1 MDNLKKI
8 EAFLDMPSDDDMV
21 YGEALTEDF
30 EENDLPAEIR
40 IPASEYPEY
49 DEYYDDED
57 GELYTEL
64 NIYIEDNYGVTPVD
78 FHWVITPD
86 EIIISDITWSDEE
99 DIEPEVEEPEV
110 DFPEDDVM
118 EDLNE
123 AKLRKNDLT
132 DENLANF
139 EMELQEIKDN
149 LADFGPEGL
158 YAVPYESFKREFPI
172 FTEKVIESFLDEM
185 GDSGEGD
192 WQEGELIW
200 ENDWPCL
207 IEGAEKLLNGKGF
220 QWEKLYTKYYKPDN
234 GPVEVNDVDDYD
246 DDYDGDMYEEP
257 LNESRLNEKLPSELI
272 TAIKKVGG
280 FEKDY
285 HLLGLDIEDAEA
297 KIITPEKAKELKK
310 DIIDNEFVCV
320 IYNGDAYFP
329 FTHKIT
335 PTFPKKPDGVS
346 LNKLLNDGTIYYIKD
361 RPRKHW
367 KNRYRTYG
375 DETNSHELT
384 PDEKRA
390 SFEKSRWREF
400 NYRNDEF
407 KNRLAQVNKMRDD
420 VFNHVRGM
428 YESLNE
434 SSSRKDNIDI
444 IEKELEADFYGLTL
458 EDYYEDEDTLMISIR
473 DAIGEIYDI
482 SIKKSELDQ
491 PGGLSYILFNELDLA
506 IERGDVTED
515 RPVDESLNEDTDTQV
530 GDDWFIF
537 VDRSGSWDAKKSD
550 IALRILKHQFL
561 NRGPEVRVLYFNN
574 KIYSMDPGEGNY
586 NTLGTPI
593 LNCIKKYKPTN
604 VGIITDE
611 DINDC
616 TEDVTVPGRVVFLFA
631 DNRQSAN
638 LIKHLHGEQGTQ
650 IDGFD
655 VYETNNR
662 GRSPE
667 VAKTK
672 KKPVQDDDTYKA
684 FTSKKPNGLIMGKK
698 KR

>member
-49 DEYYDDED
+49 DEYYDDEE

-78 FHWVITPD
+78 FHWVITPE

-246 DDYDGDMYEEP
+246 DDYNDYPWLQKYREE
-257 LNESRLNEKLPSELI
+257 
-272 TAIKKVGG
+272 T
-280 FEKDY
+280 
-285 HLLGLDIEDAEA
+285 
-297 KIITPEKAKELKK
+297 
-310 DIIDNEFVCV
+310 
-320 IYNGDAYFP
+320 
-329 FTHKIT
+329 
-335 PTFPKKPDGVS
+335 
-346 LNKLLNDGTIYYIKD
+346 
-361 RPRKHW
+361 
-367 KNRYRTYG
+367 
-375 DETNSHELT
+375 
-384 PDEKRA
+384 
-390 SFEKSRWREF
+390 
-400 NYRNDEF
+400 
-407 KNRLAQVNKMRDD
+407 VN
-420 VFNHVRGM
+420 N
-428 YESLNE
+428 ESLNE

-482 SIKKSELDQ
+482 SIKKSELGQ

-530 GDDWFIF
+530 SDDWFIF

>member
-40 IPASEYPEY
+40 IPASEFPEY

-64 NIYIEDNYGVTPVD
+64 NIYIEDNYGATPVD

-86 EIIISDITWSDEE
+86 EIIISDITWSDGE
-99 DIEPEVEEPEV
+99 DIEPEVEEQEV

-139 EMELQEIKDN
+139 RMELQEIKDN

-185 GDSGEGD
+185 GDDGEGD

-220 QWEKLYTKYYKPDN
+220 QWEKIYTKHYKP
-234 GPVEVNDVDDYD
+234 
-246 DDYDGDMYEEP
+246 
-257 LNESRLNEKLPSELI
+257 
-272 TAIKKVGG
+272 
-280 FEKDY
+280 
-285 HLLGLDIEDAEA
+285 
-297 KIITPEKAKELKK
+297 
-310 DIIDNEFVCV
+310 
-320 IYNGDAYFP
+320 
-329 FTHKIT
+329 
-335 PTFPKKPDGVS
+335 
-346 LNKLLNDGTIYYIKD
+346 
-361 RPRKHW
+361 
-367 KNRYRTYG
+367 
-375 DETNSHELT
+375 TN
-384 PDEKRA
+384 
-390 SFEKSRWREF
+390 
-400 NYRNDEF
+400 
-407 KNRLAQVNKMRDD
+407 
-420 VFNHVRGM
+420 
-428 YESLNE
+428 ESLNE

-515 RPVDESLNEDTDTQV
+515 RPVDESLNEE
-530 GDDWFIF
+530 
-537 VDRSGSWDAKKSD
+537 
-550 IALRILKHQFL
+550 
-561 NRGPEVRVLYFNN
+561 NE
-574 KIYSMDPGEGNY
+574 
-586 NTLGTPI
+586 
-593 LNCIKKYKPTN
+593 
-604 VGIITDE
+604 
-611 DINDC
+611 
-616 TEDVTVPGRVVFLFA
+616 
-631 DNRQSAN
+631 
-638 LIKHLHGEQGTQ
+638 KHLYICDDCGYEVELTDDEYDGMCPNCHEHHGFYRADESLT
-650 IDGFD
+650 
-655 VYETNNR
+655 E
-662 GRSPE
+662 
-667 VAKTK
+667 A
-672 KKPVQDDDTYKA
+672 
-684 FTSKKPNGLIMGKK
+684 SKNS
-698 KR
+698 